1 MTIPEILES
10 YKTIAV
16 VGISAK
22 EGRPALYVPDYM
34 RAQGYTIIPVNP
46 TLTEWQGIKAY
57 PDLKS
62 IPASEKIEIVNIFR
76 KPEDVPP
83 VVDDAIAV
91 GAKVVWMQSGIV
103 NETAAAK
110 ARAAGIE
117 VVMDRCI
124 MMEHKNG

>member
-76 KPEDVPP
+76 KPEEFHFLLPR
-83 VVDDAIAV
+83 IFS
-91 GAKVVWMQSGIV
+91 SGQ
-103 NETAAAK
+103 
-110 ARAAGIE
+110 ARTGNK
-117 VVMDRCI
+117 CL
-124 MMEHKNG
+124 

>member
-1 MTIPEILES
+1 MTIQEILRT

-34 RAQGYTIIPVNP
+34 RSQGYTIIPVNP
-46 TLTEWQGIKAY
+46 TLTEWQGVKAY

-62 IPASEKIEIVNIFR
+62 LPAAPEIVNIFG
-76 KPEDVPP
+76 KSEDIPP
-83 VVDDAIAV
+83 VVDDAIAA
-91 GAKVVWMQSGIV
+91 GAKVIWMQSGIA
-103 NETAAAK
+103 NEAAAAK

-117 VVMDRCI
+117 VVMDHCI
-124 MMEHKNG
+124 MVEHRSL